1 MRIVWLS
8 ANKFGLELLRW
19 AIKFSED
26 IVGIVTLDKD
36 AKTVMYDSVDSSDW
50 DTFGLPV
57 VRVKNINEDLSLVKN
72 LKPDLIVM
80 AGWRQ
85 ILDEGFLNLPKE
97 GVVGFHPTLLPFGRG
112 PAPIINS
119 IISGVRKSGITFF
132 HIGEGIDDGD
142 IIGQEKFEISV
153 NDYAMDVYDKCI
165 INGKKLIKKYL
176 PQLAKYSAPRIEQ
189 DSSKAT
195 YFPKRTLSD
204 NEIDLDLENID
215 GIYRKIRA
223 LSKPYKGAYL
233 KIDNKKLVIW
243 KAELEK

>member
-8 ANKFGLELLRW
+8 ANKFGLELLKE
-19 AIKFSED
+19 ATKFSNE
-26 IVGIVTLDKD
+26 IVGIITLDD
-36 AKTVMYDSVDSSDW
+36 NAKTIMYDSVKISDW
-50 DTFGLPV
+50 DIFNLPV
-57 VRVKNINEDLSLVKN
+57 ICIKNINEDLALVAT

-85 ILDEGFLNLPKE
+85 ILGEEFLNLPKE
-97 GVVGFHPTLLPFGRG
+97 GVVGFHPTLLPKGRG

-119 IISGVRKSGITFF
+119 IISGFKSSGITFF
-132 HIGEGIDDGD
+132 HIGKGLDDGD
-142 IIGQEKFEISV
+142 IIGQEHFEIDT
-153 NDYAMDVYDKCI
+153 NDYAMNVYDKCI
-165 INGKKLIKKYL
+165 MSGKKLIKIFL
-176 PQLAKYSAPRIEQ
+176 PLLAKNSAPRIKQ

-204 NEIDLDLENID
+204 NEIDLDTENMD
-215 GIYRKIRA
+215 DVYRKIRA

-233 KIDNKKLVIW
+233 KVENKKLIIW